1 MLYCDYNFGKW
12 GSAVAIKSF
21 SVRIDAELLDKLH
34 IVADYHGR
42 SANSQVYIL
51 IRDCIRQYEQEQGEI
66 ELGGRQK
73 QPARE

>member
-1 MLYCDYNFGKW
+1 M
-12 GSAVAIKSF
+12 AIKSF